1 MNKEKYV
8 YNVMYY
14 DDSYMEEPTIAGT
27 FEDEQTAYTFQ
38 TWRYESEFYYIERE
52 VV

>member
-14 DDSYMEEPTIAGT
+14 DDSYMEEPKIAGT
-27 FEDEQTAYTFQ
+27 FEDEQTAYTFSQ
-38 TWRYESEFYYIERE
+38 
-52 VV
+52 